1 MDSFTIIKGVWDKE
15 KTQIQRDLYNQ
26 RRTEGMKESCPSQYS
41 FVVDR
46 RANKFQIRKAVQ
58 ELFKVGV
65 TNVNTMMVR
74 GKVKRGRT
82 KMAGFTGN
90 WKKAVVTLKEGESI
104 ELV

>member
-15 KTQIQRDLYNQ
+15 KTQIQRDLYNM
-26 RRTEGMKESCPSQYS
+26 RRTEGMKEDCAPQYS

-46 RANKFQIRKAVQ
+46 RANKYQIRRAVQ

-65 TNVNTMMVR
+65 TSVNTMTVR

-90 WKKAVVTLKEGESI
+90 WKKAVVTLKAGDTI
-104 ELV
+104 DLV

>member
-46 RANKFQIRKAVQ
+46 RANKFKSARRCRSCSRWASP
-58 ELFKVGV
+58 
-65 TNVNTMMVR
+65 T
-74 GKVKRGRT
+74 
-82 KMAGFTGN
+82 
-90 WKKAVVTLKEGESI
+90 
-104 ELV
+104 